1 MSFINDETGATA
13 IEYGVLS
20 GFGLTLISVVYSVVF
35 DSITDAIII
44 LNTALTVS

>member
-1 MSFINDETGATA
+1 MSFINDECGATA
-13 IEYGVLS
+13 IQYGVL
-20 GFGLTLISVVYSVVF
+20 GGLGLTLISVVYSVAF